1 MKVRAAGQHRQRLVR
16 RIAAQSCTQIQRVAG
31 WLQKPQIGAVGVIQR
46 QIKTRM
52 FYPYISDSSFM
63 ALCDT
68 RESFDAVA
76 ENMPSWKVKYFHD
89 VDKILEINVPV
100 VNIGAFGRDGHMLTE
115 RVDMLQTFRNVPN
128 ISYEAIVSMLS

>member
-1 MKVRAAGQHRQRLVR
+1 MPSKL
-16 RIAAQSCTQIQRVAG
+16 QSYMQMADE
-31 WLQKPQIGAVGVIQR
+31 AQR

-76 ENMPSWKVKYFHD
+76 ENMPAWKVKYFHD
-89 VDKILEINVPV
+89 VDKIMGINVPV

-115 RVDMLQTFRNVPN
+115 RVDMVQTFRNVPN
-128 ISYEAIVSMLS
+128 ITCEAILSMLS